1 MHQILDQYV
10 LDSVLADDI
19 GSAQQHLFLDA
30 KHRSRPGKI
39 FRAQFAQ
46 EGLVGIYDRRQARLE
61 LFRAGSVL
69 GDQHEAELEIALIA
83 ACRAQVEHHGRHVD
97 QRSGRIGILA
107 FALLLGGRGM
117 FGFRRCFLSFGGF
130 PAHQGESCA
139 AAAKQQHRGG
149 SSDHLLLFAEACGLG
164 RRCILGAFLLVLA
177 CGHLPWV
184 PFSNCAKSD
193 VIETNGH
200 FFPIIGS
207 KVGNFCLPQQNLK
220 FAEGRRM
227 DIPGYVLLSQ
237 EQALKRRMDIVANN
251 MANSSTVGFRR
262 EQPVFHE
269 QVERAREAMVSDAK
283 PTSFVLDFRAI
294 HDTSAGAFQPTG
306 NPLDMM
312 IEGPGY
318 LAVQMGDGTSAY
330 TRAGFVKV
338 DDGGQLVTAGGQPI
352 LDEGGSAISVPT
364 EEVATL
370 AIGRDGTVSTRTGTI
385 GRIAITVFD
394 DETGVAPRGDGMMNG
409 TGGRVLP
416 AEQTRLRTG
425 GVEGSNVQPIAETTA
440 MIDILRSYQSSIHM
454 ADSLN
459 DMRKQAISRLS
470 RIN

>member
-1 MHQILDQYV
+1 
-10 LDSVLADDI
+10 
-19 GSAQQHLFLDA
+19 
-30 KHRSRPGKI
+30 
-39 FRAQFAQ
+39 
-46 EGLVGIYDRRQARLE
+46 
-61 LFRAGSVL
+61 
-69 GDQHEAELEIALIA
+69 
-83 ACRAQVEHHGRHVD
+83 
-97 QRSGRIGILA
+97 
-107 FALLLGGRGM
+107 
-117 FGFRRCFLSFGGF
+117 
-130 PAHQGESCA
+130 
-139 AAAKQQHRGG
+139 
-149 SSDHLLLFAEACGLG
+149 
-164 RRCILGAFLLVLA
+164 
-177 CGHLPWV
+177 
-184 PFSNCAKSD
+184 
-193 VIETNGH
+193 
-200 FFPIIGS
+200 
-207 KVGNFCLPQQNLK
+207 
-220 FAEGRRM
+220 M
-227 DIPGYVLLSQ
+227 DIPGYVLLSH

-262 EQPVFHE
+262 EQPIFHE
-269 QVERAREAMVSDAK
+269 QVERAREAMVDDAK

-318 LAVQMGDGTSAY
+318 LAVQMADGTSAY

-352 LDEGGSAISVPT
+352 LDESGGAISVPQ

-370 AIGRDGTVSTRTGTI
+370 AIARDGTVSTRTGPI
-385 GRIAITVFD
+385 GRIAVTIFD
-394 DETGVAPRGDGMMNG
+394 DETGVEPRGDGMMNG

-416 AEQTRLRTG
+416 SEQTRLRTG

-459 DMRKQAISRLS
+459 DMRKQAIGRLS